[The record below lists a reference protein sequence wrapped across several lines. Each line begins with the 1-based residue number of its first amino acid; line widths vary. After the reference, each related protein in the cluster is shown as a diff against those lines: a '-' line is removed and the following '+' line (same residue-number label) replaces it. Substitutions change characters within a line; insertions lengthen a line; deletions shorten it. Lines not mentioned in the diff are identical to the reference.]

1 MTHREADPP
10 IELLRALAVLCEPP
24 APEHARVAE
33 ALGLAQTPDGAD
45 FAETFLFRLY
55 PYASVYLGPEGML
68 GGEARERVAG
78 FWRAVGRV
86 PPDEPDH
93 LGALVGLYA
102 GLLDE
107 GFRSEG
113 AEAEIAR
120 QAATALLFEHVAP
133 WVFDYLDRVEA
144 LGGSSYGAWADL
156 LSRTLGA
163 EMARAGAPAGLPVH
177 LFEAPSLADPREEGG
192 QAFLSGLLAPVRTGV
207 ILTRSDFGRLAKA
220 ENLGLRMGERR
231 YVLEHLLAQEP
242 STVLRA
248 LAVEAEEARAR
259 HAGRRAMLGSV
270 ASFWEDRAA
279 KTGVLL
285 HQLATE
291 GERIL
296 GELQEAGP

>member
-1 MTHREADPP
+1 
-10 IELLRALAVLCEPP
+10 
-24 APEHARVAE
+24 VAE

-86 PPDEPDH
+86 PPSEPDH

-107 GFRSEG
+107 GSRSEG
-113 AEAEIAR
+113 AEEEIAR
-120 QAATALLFEHVAP
+120 QAAAALLFEHVAP
-133 WVFDYLDRVEA
+133 WAFDYLERVEV
-144 LGGSSYGAWADL
+144 LGGSFYGAWADL

-163 EMARAGAPAGLPVH
+163 EMARTGAPAGLPVH
-177 LFEAPSLADPREEGG
+177 LSEAPSLADPREEGG
-192 QAFLSGLLAPVRTGV
+192 EAFLSGLLAPVRTGV
-207 ILTRSDFGRLAKA
+207 ILTRSDLGRLAKA

-248 LAVEAEEARAR
+248 LAVEAEEAAVR

-270 ASFWEDRAA
+270 AAFWEDRATG
-279 KTGVLL
+279 TGVLL
-285 HQLATE
+285 HELATE

-296 GELQEAGP
+296 VELQETAP